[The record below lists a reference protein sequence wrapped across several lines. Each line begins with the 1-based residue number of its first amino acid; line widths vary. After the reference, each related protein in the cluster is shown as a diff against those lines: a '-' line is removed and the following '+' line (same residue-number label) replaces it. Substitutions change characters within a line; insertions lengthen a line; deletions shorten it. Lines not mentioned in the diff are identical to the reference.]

1 MTINR
6 KAAGALCGCETV
18 EDIDE
23 IFAMFQITGLS
34 EKIGH
39 LIAAMGDPEIFMVP
53 GDGKDESKYAT
64 ILAAFLT
71 ENQRSKKKDWR
82 VDERRIFNY

>member
-18 EDIDE
+18 EDVDE
-23 IFAMFQITGLS
+23 IFSMFHITGLS
-34 EKIGH
+34 EKTEH
-39 LIAAMGDPEIFMVP
+39 LIAAMGDPLIFMLP
-53 GDGKDESKYAT
+53 GDGKDESRYDT

-71 ENQRSKKKDWR
+71 ENQRSKEKGWR
-82 VDERRIFNY
+82 INER